1 MARKL
6 PTIAK
11 WINEN
16 RPELY
21 ASCIPWT
28 TNTDYKPRGFRY
40 ITHKGKGRKGYRLTV
55 YLRTGPGKTEEIFE
69 HTSSETY
76 RTNQEVEDWLARYL
90 EENA

>member
-21 ASCIPWT
+21 ANCVAWT
-28 TNTDYKPRGFRY
+28 SNTDRKPAGLRY
-40 ITHKGKGRKGYRLTV
+40 ITHKGKGRKGYRLKVFRRDDSGRLT
-55 YLRTGPGKTEEIFE
+55 EIFE
-69 HTSSETY
+69 HISSETY